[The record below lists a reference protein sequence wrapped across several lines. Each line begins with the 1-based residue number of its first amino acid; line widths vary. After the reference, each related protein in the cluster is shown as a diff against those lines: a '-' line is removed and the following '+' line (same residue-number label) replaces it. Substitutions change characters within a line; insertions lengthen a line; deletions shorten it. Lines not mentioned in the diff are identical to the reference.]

1 MLLWLD
7 EVSLSLKVWDEE
19 LARISQRWADQCMPG
34 HDQRRN
40 VGEALHAD
48 HDENA
53 DAADR
58 DIVTFNVFTKQQMR
72 KNKKEVNRRQIR
84 CWTERG
90 NHLDFQKSPS
100 NQGDLTLMFR

>member
-1 MLLWLD
+1 M
-7 EVSLSLKVWDEE
+7 KVWDEE

-53 DAADR
+53 DAAD
-58 DIVTFNVFTKQQMR
+58 DIDIAIFNVFTKQMR
-72 KNKKEVNRRQIR
+72 GKIRR
-84 CWTERG
+84 
-90 NHLDFQKSPS
+90 K
-100 NQGDLTLMFR
+100 

>member
-1 MLLWLD
+1 MIQRCQRNVTIVLD

-53 DAADR
+53 DAGHCHFQCFYQ
-58 DIVTFNVFTKQQMR
+58 TNER
-72 KNKKEVNRRQIR
+72 KNNNKVNRRQIR

-90 NHLDFQKSPS
+90 DHLDF
-100 NQGDLTLMFR
+100 

>member
-1 MLLWLD
+1 
-7 EVSLSLKVWDEE
+7 
-19 LARISQRWADQCMPG
+19 MPG

-48 HDENA
+48 RDENA

-72 KNKKEVNRRQIR
+72 GKIRR
-84 CWTERG
+84 
-90 NHLDFQKSPS
+90 K
-100 NQGDLTLMFR
+100 

>member
-1 MLLWLD
+1 MLLQID

-58 DIVTFNVFTKQQMR
+58 DVVTTNER

-90 NHLDFQKSPS
+90 DHLDFQKSPS

>member
-1 MLLWLD
+1 
-7 EVSLSLKVWDEE
+7 
-19 LARISQRWADQCMPG
+19 MPG

-58 DIVTFNVFTKQQMR
+58 DVVTTNER

-90 NHLDFQKSPS
+90 DHLDFQKSPS

>member
-1 MLLWLD
+1 MIQRCQRNVTID

-53 DAADR
+53 DADDR
-58 DIVTFNVFTKQQMR
+58 DVVTFNVFTKEQMR
-72 KNKKEVNRRQIR
+72 GKIRR
-84 CWTERG
+84 E
-90 NHLDFQKSPS
+90 
-100 NQGDLTLMFR
+100 